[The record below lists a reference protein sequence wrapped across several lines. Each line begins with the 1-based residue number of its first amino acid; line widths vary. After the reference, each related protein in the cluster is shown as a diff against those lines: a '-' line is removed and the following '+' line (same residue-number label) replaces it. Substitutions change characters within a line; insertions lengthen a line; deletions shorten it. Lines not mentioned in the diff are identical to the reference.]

1 MARYARVEG
10 GVVVE
15 LIETGD
21 YAITD
26 LFAPQFLAS
35 IHPAPPGR
43 EVQVGMEL
51 QASPVPA
58 SAAEATEPVVE
69 PLLTLPG
76 EKLETMARAHVAEVV
91 AQGAEARERQWR
103 SDSLEGSQWLAARH
117 RDEQDLGR
125 GTSLSAQQYLQLL
138 EYRQAL
144 REWPGCQG
152 FPAVAARP
160 QAPQWLPGNLPGQ

>member
-35 IHPAPPGR
+35 IHPVPPGR

-144 REWPGCQG
+144 REWPDAQG

-160 QAPQWLPGNLPGQ
+160 QAPDWLPAP

>member
-58 SAAEATEPVVE
+58 SAAEATEPVAA
-69 PLLTLPG
+69 PLTPPG
-76 EKLETMARAHVAEVV
+76 DKLETMARAHVAEVV

-144 REWPGCQG
+144 REWPDAQG

>member
-43 EVQVGMEL
+43 EVTVGMAL
-51 QASPVPA
+51 KASPVSA
-58 SAAEATEPVVE
+58 SAAPASEPVVE
-69 PLLTLPG
+69 PLLTPPG

-144 REWPGCQG
+144 REWPDAQG

-160 QAPQWLPGNLPGQ
+160 QAPDWLAAP